1 MLEVIFSI
9 FGTILGAILEAKI
22 DQKTKKNDI
31 KNKTI
36 LRPMSRGVRDAP
48 TRVVWGGMGL
58 GGLVYVAP
66 CSTLLKEWDRNPKSK
81 TTKNEIQET
90 IDRKSN
96 EQRRN
101 DDEKKDD
108 VRDDGKSGNS
118 FSYHAE

>member
-36 LRPMSRGVRDAP
+36 LRPMSGGLRHAP
-48 TRVVWGGMGL
+48 TGVVWGGMGL

-66 CSTLLKEWDRNPKSK
+66 CSTLKTMGSKS
-81 TTKNEIQET
+81 EVQ
-90 IDRKSN
+90 
-96 EQRRN
+96 
-101 DDEKKDD
+101 DDEKRGPRNDRSEVERTTTK
-108 VRDDGKSGNS
+108 RR
-118 FSYHAE
+118 

>member
-36 LRPMSRGVRDAP
+36 LRPMSGGLRHAP
-48 TRVVWGGMGL
+48 MGVVWGGMGL

-66 CSTLLKEWDRNPKSK
+66 CSTLLKEWDRNPRSK

-101 DDEKKDD
+101 DDGKKDD
-108 VRDDGKSGNS
+108 D
-118 FSYHAE
+118 

>member
-1 MLEVIFSI
+1 
-9 FGTILGAILEAKI
+9 
-22 DQKTKKNDI
+22 
-31 KNKTI
+31 
-36 LRPMSRGVRDAP
+36 MSRLDIPKKLAKVMEGCSFLYTFFRPSSWGVRRP
-48 TRVVWGGMGL
+48 TRGVVWGGMGL

-66 CSTLLKEWDRNPKSK
+66 CSTLLKEWDRNPRSK

-101 DDEKKDD
+101 DDGKRMS
-108 VRDDGKSGNS
+108 VQDDGKSGNS